1 LPSGV
6 GLDEPLGLK
15 LPKVIPQGRTWA
27 NTYFLLT
34 GCHAL
39 HLIAGLVV
47 MGGLLLTRLR
57 VAQLGW
63 VENTSLYW
71 QFVDVVWLVLFPFIY
86 FL

>member
-1 LPSGV
+1 
-6 GLDEPLGLK
+6 
-15 LPKVIPQGRTWA
+15 
-27 NTYFLLT
+27 
-34 GCHAL
+34 L